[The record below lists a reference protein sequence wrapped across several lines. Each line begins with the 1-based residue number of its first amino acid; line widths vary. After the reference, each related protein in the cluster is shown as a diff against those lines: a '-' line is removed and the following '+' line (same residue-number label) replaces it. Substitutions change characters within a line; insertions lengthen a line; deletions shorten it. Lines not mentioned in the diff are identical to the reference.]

1 MILTLKAQHFLR
13 LKDAR
18 GVPLKVL
25 RGRAWITENGSPQD
39 SFLSAG
45 TSYAVR
51 GNGLVLVSAEQD
63 GSGKVQLEMGLS
75 TTFGADVA
83 CLQRGSA
90 IA

>member
-1 MILTLKAQHFLR
+1 MILTLKAQDFLR
-13 LKDAR
+13 LKEAR
-18 GVPLKVL
+18 GVRLKVL

-63 GSGKVQLEMGLS
+63 GSGEVRLEMGLS
-75 TTFGADVA
+75 TPSGSDVA
-83 CLQRGSA
+83 RVQRGSA